1 VKEQQLGLFSS
12 INRPSLGQRPHKYRQ
27 GEQGQ
32 EWEDGIY
39 LVFYKGGAWCVDE
52 MDGRS
57 VEWIMKYWPK
67 PTAVL
72 RLEDGEDVIE
82 RAFEVMRQMGVEPA

>member
-1 VKEQQLGLFSS
+1 MKEQQLGLFT
-12 INRPSLGQRPHKYRQ
+12 PQRPVFGQPLPQRGKQHQ
-27 GEQGQ
+27 QQQ

-57 VEWIMKYWPK
+57 VEWIMKHWPK
-67 PTAVL
+67 PAAVL
-72 RLEDGEDVIE
+72 RLEEGQDVIE
-82 RAFEVMRQMGVEPA
+82 QAFAAMRQMGIEPA